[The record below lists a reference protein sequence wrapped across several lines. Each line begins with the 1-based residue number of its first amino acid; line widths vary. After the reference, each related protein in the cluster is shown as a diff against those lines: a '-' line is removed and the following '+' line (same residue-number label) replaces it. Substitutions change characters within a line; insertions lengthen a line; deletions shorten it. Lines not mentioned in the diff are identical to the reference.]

1 MITLGWQAKR
11 LNNELDDN
19 LEVMFKDLKTQKA
32 VGAPQGRA
40 SRARFTV
47 HTHGGVHNARLGLVG
62 VGLGLVLEVTLRVL
76 RVMLRVRLRVRRL
89 ITSMK
94 LLP

>member
-1 MITLGWQAKR
+1 MTRTAKWCDHLGVGVVITLGWQAKR

-47 HTHGGVHNARLGLVG
+47 HTHGGVHNARLGLG
-62 VGLGLVLEVTLRVL
+62 
-76 RVMLRVRLRVRRL
+76 
-89 ITSMK
+89 
-94 LLP
+94 